1 MNKVKYIKKERQAY
15 AISGTKTLWA
25 YEKKQEALR
34 YFLSCGNKSETAMA
48 MRIPYKTIQMWATQ
62 DWWKDGIKDLR
73 NENIDR
79 TDAKLT
85 SLIDEA
91 LVGIENRMTKGDTVY
106 DPKTGKERVVP
117 VKMRDLNTVFNTL
130 LDKRQLLRKEPTKIV
145 EQTTT
150 AAQLQN
156 LANQF
161 EQFVTKKIKEERPED
176 IIEFIEGDTLIEDKE
191 TGEWHVKGS

>member
-1 MNKVKYIKKERQAY
+1 MKYIKKERQAY
-15 AISGTKTLWA
+15 AITGTKTNWA

-34 YFLSCGNKSETAMA
+34 HFMSCGNKTQTAMEL
-48 MRIPYKTIQMWATQ
+48 RIPYKTILLWSNQ
-62 DWWKDGIKDLR
+62 DWWKNGIKDLR

-85 SLIDEA
+85 ALIDEA
-91 LVGIENRMTKGDTVY
+91 LVGIEDRMTKGETVY
-106 DPKTGKERVVP
+106 DPRTGKERIVP
-117 VKMRDLNTVFNTL
+117 VKIRDLNTVFTTL

>member
-1 MNKVKYIKKERQAY
+1 MKYVKKAQKVYSLEDGSDTRVR
-15 AISGTKTLWA
+15 WA

-34 YFLSCGNKSETAMA
+34 HFLSTGSKVETCMA
-48 MRIPYKTIQMWATQ
+48 LRIPVKTLYNWSCQ
-62 DWWKDGIKDLR
+62 DWWKDGIKEVR
-73 NENIDR
+73 NENIDK

-85 SLIDEA
+85 ALIDKA
-91 LVGIENRMTKGDTVY
+91 LAGVEDRMEKGETVF

-117 VKMRDLNTVFNTL
+117 IKARDLNTIFTTL

-150 AAQLQN
+150 AAQLAN
-156 LANQF
+156 LALQF
-161 EQFVTKKIKEERPED
+161 EQFVTKRIKEDRPED

-191 TGEWHVKGS
+191 TGEWHVK

>member
-1 MNKVKYIKKERQAY
+1 MKYVKKAQKAFAIAGER
-15 AISGTKTLWA
+15 TNWA

-34 YFLSCGNKSETAMA
+34 HFMSCGNKTQTAMEL
-48 MRIPYKTIQMWATQ
+48 RIPYKTILLWANQ
-62 DWWKDGIKDLR
+62 DWWKNGIKELR

-85 SLIDEA
+85 SLIDKA
-91 LVGIENRMTKGDTVY
+91 LAGVEDRMEKGETVF
-106 DPKTGKERVVP
+106 DPRTGKERVVP
-117 VKMRDLNTVFNTL
+117 IKARDLNTIFTTL

-150 AAQLQN
+150 AAQLAN
-156 LANQF
+156 LALQF
-161 EQFVTKKIKEERPED
+161 EQFVTKRIKEDRPED

-191 TGEWHVKGS
+191 TGEWHVK